1 MNDNSLSNRKK
12 RLQQYLSS
20 QYVDFDLKFTTDRLR
35 SLYSDFSK
43 LKTLN
48 PYGHEAN
55 VNYWRAVILNC
66 NLHGYLTT
74 KEYSCFID
82 RNEISELFYRPSK
95 GTPLCL
101 NHVMVHMVE
110 KTHDLLTQQEFEK
123 KYPLSLHTLDWFRWI
138 YNKPLQWLIPQ
149 TASHLYIVLPTIA
162 EYAKIIIQQ
171 HYKKPLCSSL
181 DNLFTFSEF
190 KQSYDTIPCFQETII
205 QLSDLDIWMILRYLH
220 HHYGVDLAE
229 TANTLGSSSTV
240 IKFADRN
247 EVERVKAKIT
257 SNDKALINLK
267 IACTMLHRQVDELQV
282 KSEEF
287 LLLARQHFKN
297 GRKPQAAYMLKKKKK
312 IDGILEGRL
321 KTLETMET
329 ILLKIEASQN
339 DLQVV
344 QAFNMGADALRVL
357 LNDKNLSSIDE
368 TIEKVEDGLKDQKQV
383 EEAMTVANQQ
393 VTDAYLPA
401 VDEQELEQE
410 LNELEQNQ
418 VSLTKPINTES
429 ELSRLQNV
437 LSTLDRPAQ
446 KFLAV
451 KQCALITMLSL
462 TTIMYSNLI
471 SRLYRT
477 VMFLSS
483 QNYTYENI

>member
-1 MNDNSLSNRKK
+1 
-12 RLQQYLSS
+12 
-20 QYVDFDLKFTTDRLR
+20 
-35 SLYSDFSK
+35 
-43 LKTLN
+43 
-48 PYGHEAN
+48 
-55 VNYWRAVILNC
+55 
-66 NLHGYLTT
+66 
-74 KEYSCFID
+74 
-82 RNEISELFYRPSK
+82 
-95 GTPLCL
+95 
-101 NHVMVHMVE
+101 MVE

-123 KYPLSLHTLDWFRWI
+123 RYPLSLHTLDWIRWI
-138 YNKPLQWLIPQ
+138 YFKPFQWLIPQ
-149 TASHLYIVLPTIA
+149 TSSHLYIVLPTIT

-181 DNLFTFSEF
+181 DNLFTFNEF
-190 KQSYDTIPCFQETII
+190 KQSYGTIPCFQETII

-229 TANTLGSSSTV
+229 TTNTVGSSSTV

-257 SNDKALINLK
+257 SNDKAVINLK
-267 IACTMLHRQVDELQV
+267 IACSMLHRQVDELLV

-287 LLLARQHFKN
+287 LLLSRQHFKN
-297 GRKPQAAYMLKKKKK
+297 SRKPQAAYMLKKKKQ
-312 IDGILEGRL
+312 IDGILDGRL

-344 QAFNMGADALRVL
+344 RAFNMGADALRVL

-368 TIEKVEDGLKDQKQV
+368 TIEKVQDSLQDQKQV

-393 VTDAYLPA
+393 VMDTYLPA

-410 LNELEQNQ
+410 LNELEQKQ

-437 LSTLDRPAQ
+437 LSTLNRPAQ
-446 KFLAV
+446 QIVKDNRTRELA
-451 KQCALITMLSL
+451 
-462 TTIMYSNLI
+462 
-471 SRLYRT
+471 
-477 VMFLSS
+477 
-483 QNYTYENI
+483 